1 MTNVVVR
8 KWKNSTQVG
17 TTQGLK
23 LCAPAN
29 SQMFHIYHC
38 AISQDAV
45 CLPG

>member
-1 MTNVVVR
+1 MTNVVAR

-17 TTQGLK
+17 TTQALK
-23 LCAPAN
+23 LPPAN